1 MGKRLSLLGG
11 LKVTAVLCTVFPIL
25 PVFCGL
31 MLIPKIPASRYN
43 QAVMLALCLLS
54 CLAGMLCGAFLIPAF
69 SKKQGRLFDLLANV
83 TSILAALLCG
93 AAGFFAGGRFLPIPA
108 NSAWV
113 PWYAPIAVGVCCLAA
128 CILGCRCWEEKY
140 SDIIRAPY
148 LTALIVADL
157 LCSFLFWA
165 LKQPLDMLILSLTLL
180 FAACVYAA
188 AENQGNIDYLMQK
201 RSHNHSI
208 LPRRMRWYSFSLVL
222 GISVLIF
229 GGYFLRK
236 PIAAFFSWVVGLLKS
251 GISALLR
258 LLPQGEPGEPVPETP
273 MDTPAPGDM
282 GLPPA
287 EGESSIFWTFFGIA
301 VAVLLLWLIFYYR
314 HEIWSAI
321 RTILGK
327 IRDFLSGLLFRRAH
341 VSGPADA
348 NEYFEDNVEELS
360 REPGSFWKRERP
372 YDQRRWK
379 KEYKAFR
386 AMPDGVEK
394 LREGYRL
401 AMQHLLLKKIPLAP
415 ADTPAD
421 ILKKGQAVLPADLFA
436 CVTNAYCLAR
446 YAGKEPD
453 SQSSGQAA
461 SLLAAC
467 DRSK

>member
-25 PVFCGL
+25 PVFCAL
-31 MLIPKIPASRYN
+31 MLIPKIPADRYS

-54 CLAGMLCGAFLIPAF
+54 CLIGMLCGAFLIPAL
-69 SKKQGRLFDLLANV
+69 SKKQGRVFDFLGNI
-83 TSILAALLCG
+83 TTFLAAILCG
-93 AAGFFAGGRFLPIPA
+93 GAGFFAGRRFFSIPI

-113 PWYAPIAVGVCCLAA
+113 FWYVPIVVGVCCFAA

-140 SDIIRAPY
+140 SDIIRIPY

-180 FAACVYAA
+180 FAGCVYAA

-236 PIAAFFSWVVGLLKS
+236 PIASFFSWVLSSLKS
-251 GISALLR
+251 GISALLGM
-258 LLPQGEPGEPVPETP
+258 LSWGGSGEAVPETP
-273 MDTPAPGDM
+273 METPMQGDM
-282 GLPPA
+282 GLPA
-287 EGESSIFWTFFGIA
+287 AQGESSIFWTIFGIGL
-301 VAVLLLWLIFYYR
+301 VVLFLWLIFYYR
-314 HEIWSAI
+314 REIWGAI
-321 RTILGK
+321 RTLLGK
-327 IRDFLSGLLFRRAH
+327 IRDILSGLLFRQAH
-341 VSGPADA
+341 TSGPADA

-379 KEYKAFR
+379 KEYRAFR
-386 AMPDGVEK
+386 AMPNGGEK

-401 AMQHLLLKKIPLAP
+401 AMQHLLLKNIPLVP
-415 ADTPAD
+415 SDTPAD
-421 ILKKGQAVLPADLFA
+421 ILKKGKAVLPADLFA
-436 CVTNAYCLAR
+436 CVTDAYCLIR

-453 SQSSGQAA
+453 SQASGQAA
-461 SLLAAC
+461 SLLAVC
-467 DRSK
+467 DRGK